1 MQAMAKN
8 TIEKA
13 IYNRTE
19 LLLGDDVME
28 ALAAVRVIIF
38 GVGGVGSWC
47 AEGLVRSGITKL
59 TIVDSDRI
67 CITNVNRQLMAT
79 TKTVGQVKVDAL
91 KAHLL
96 EINPKAE
103 VTAVQQIYCEETAGQ
118 FNLDEYDYVID
129 AVDSLKDKVHLILN
143 ATSSKAKFFCSLGA
157 ALKVDPL
164 KIKVAEFWNV
174 LLITK
179 VSIGVHLFFRYLI
192 SPDIAPPHPSTL
204 DTISFTF
211 RNTVI
216 YMAIVGIAVAVKMTT
231 EWYNNEAQ
239 RKEIEKNQAE
249 AELANLK
256 NQVNPHFLFNTLNN
270 IYSLIQIDPAQAQEA
285 VHDLS
290 GMLRYVLYESQKDTV
305 PLAKE
310 CEFLNE
316 YVKLMGARL
325 TSGVKLEVSLP
336 SSLSNRQIAP
346 LLFIPLVENA
356 FKHGISDTDESF
368 IRIELKEDGEYV
380 TCLVE
385 NSCFPKDDTDRSG
398 SGIGITNLKRR
409 LDLLYPGAYS
419 FEYGRVQSVYRSLL
433 RIRTGI

>member
-1 MQAMAKN
+1 MNIRKNSGWLIHIAIWAVILAMPFFSPQPGRALHGGLDYSRLLPV
-8 TIEKA
+8 TISF
-13 IYNRTE
+13 
-19 LLLGDDVME
+19 
-28 ALAAVRVIIF
+28 VIVFYTNYLFLIKHFLSNKRF
-38 GVGGVGSWC
+38 G
-47 AEGLVRSGITKL
+47 AFL
-59 TIVDSDRI
+59 
-67 CITNVNRQLMAT
+67 
-79 TKTVGQVKVDAL
+79 
-91 KAHLL
+91 
-96 EINPKAE
+96 
-103 VTAVQQIYCEETAGQ
+103 
-118 FNLDEYDYVID
+118 
-129 AVDSLKDKVHLILN
+129 
-143 ATSSKAKFFCSLGA
+143 
-157 ALKVDPL
+157 
-164 KIKVAEFWNV
+164 FWNM

-192 SPDIAPPHPSTL
+192 SPDIAPPHHSTL